1 MSRLVRTA
9 LLALLPLAVAAPAV
23 AAPPAG
29 RPEPGA
35 IKPQPEAAPHLLLV
49 GGKIHIGDGN
59 VIADGWLEIE
69 DGRIKATGKG
79 APPSVAGATTVDV
92 KGKWLT
98 PGLVAAESQL
108 GLVEI
113 ELESST
119 RDDQRKAEHHVRAG
133 YDPADAINTESSLL
147 QIQAVEGV
155 TSAVVAPGGGLFSG
169 QGAWL
174 DLRHGAHSDAVARR
188 GVSVSARL
196 GHAFAGSRAATLAE
210 MKRVLIDARE
220 YQRRK
225 GAHER
230 RQMRDLAA
238 HPADLEALQP
248 VLAGKVPLMVRA
260 HRASDILALLALG
273 KEFKLRVVVVG
284 GAEAWKVRDHLAEAK
299 VPVVLTP
306 SKNLPGSFDQLGAR
320 LENAALLAGAGVEVV
335 IADIGGAHNLR
346 NLTQEAG
353 IAVAYGLPY
362 GAALAAVTLNAAR
375 VYGMDK
381 DYGSLEAGKVAN
393 VVVWP
398 GDPFELS
405 NWPDQVYVQGRPIP
419 MRSRQTL
426 LRDRYLERHGLGAH
440 SK

>member
-1 MSRLVRTA
+1 MSFRIVVDADLCQGHGVCENEA
-9 LLALLPLAVAAPAV
+9 PDLFEVDDDHKVAVLDAS
-23 AAPPAG
+23 
-29 RPEPGA
+29 PG
-35 IKPQPEAAPHLLLV
+35 
-49 GGKIHIGDGN
+49 
-59 VIADGWLEIE
+59 
-69 DGRIKATGKG
+69 
-79 APPSVAGATTVDV
+79 
-92 KGKWLT
+92 
-98 PGLVAAESQL
+98 
-108 GLVEI
+108 
-113 ELESST
+113 
-119 RDDQRKAEHHVRAG
+119 DDQRKAEHHVRAG
-133 YDPADAINTESSLL
+133 YDPAPAINTESSLL

-155 TSAVVAPGGGLFSG
+155 TSTVVAPGGGLFSG

-174 DLRHGAHSDAVARR
+174 DLRHGAHGDAIAARR
-188 GVSVSARL
+188 VSVSARL
-196 GHAFAGSRAATLAE
+196 GQAYAGSRAATLAE
-210 MKRVLIDARE
+210 MRRVLVDARE

-238 HPADLEALQP
+238 HPTDLEALQP
-248 VLAGKVPLMVRA
+248 VLAGKVPLMVHA
-260 HRASDILALLALG
+260 DRASDILALIELG
-273 KEFKLRVVVVG
+273 REFKLRVVVVG
-284 GAEAWKVRDHLAEAK
+284 GAEAWKVRAQLAEAQ
-299 VPVVLTP
+299 VTVALTP

-320 LENAALLAGAGVEVV
+320 LDNAALLAGAGVEVV

-362 GAALAAVTLNAAR
+362 GAALAAITLNAAR

-426 LRDRYLERHGLGAH
+426 LRDRYLERHELGPH